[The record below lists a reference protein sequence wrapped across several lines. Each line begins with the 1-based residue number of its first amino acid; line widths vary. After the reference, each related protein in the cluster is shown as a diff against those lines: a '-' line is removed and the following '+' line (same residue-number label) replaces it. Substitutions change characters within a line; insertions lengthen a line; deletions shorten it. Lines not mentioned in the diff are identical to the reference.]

1 MKRLWLIAWMM
12 AVVSMAH
19 AQAIEQWWLGM
30 PDSLLGYMNK
40 SKRIEAMDYQ
50 HMGLKI
56 DVTNLLKG
64 STTVDT
70 LTNEFLQ
77 VKLSEAALLQMRLLP
92 KDSDSVVCVVKT
104 LFAPE
109 AESSVA
115 FYDRNWK
122 RVGQLTADTLAA
134 PFLSHPDTM
143 ATARFEELSRLVDPV
158 MVRCTLSVS
167 DATLTQELSLPLLT
181 KEEKQAMKAIIK
193 QRKLKWNGERFI
205 EC

>member
-19 AQAIEQWWLGM
+19 AQAIEQWWLSM

-134 PFLSHPDTM
+134 PFLSRPDTM
-143 ATARFEELSRLVDPV
+143 ATGRFEELSRLVDPV

>member
-134 PFLSHPDTM
+134 PFLSRPDTM
-143 ATARFEELSRLVDPV
+143 ATGRFDELSRLVDPV
-158 MVRCTLSVS
+158 MVKCTLSVS

-181 KEEKQAMKAIIK
+181 KEEKQAIKAIVK

>member
-92 KDSDSVVCVVKT
+92 KDSDSVLCVVKT

-122 RVGQLTADTLAA
+122 MVGQLTADTLAT
-134 PFLSHPDTM
+134 PFLSRPDTM
-143 ATARFEELSRLVDPV
+143 ATGRFEELSRLVDPV
-158 MVRCTLSVS
+158 MVKCTLSVS

-181 KEEKQAMKAIIK
+181 KEEKQAIKAIVK

>member
-19 AQAIEQWWLGM
+19 AQAIEQGWLGM

-134 PFLSHPDTM
+134 PFLSRPDTM
-143 ATARFEELSRLVDPV
+143 ATGRFEELSRLVDPV
-158 MVRCTLSVS
+158 MVKCTLSVS

-181 KEEKQAMKAIIK
+181 KEEKQAIKAIIK

>member
-19 AQAIEQWWLGM
+19 AQAIEQWWLSM

-40 SKRIEAMDYQ
+40 SKRIETMDYQ

-70 LTNEFLQ
+70 LTNDFLQ

-122 RVGQLTADTLAA
+122 RVGQLTADTLAE
-134 PFLSHPDTM
+134 PYLLRPDTM
-143 ATARFEELSRLVDPV
+143 ATARFEELSRLVDPI
-158 MVRCTLSVS
+158 MVKCTLSVS

-193 QRKLKWNGERFI
+193 QRKLKWNGERFT

>member
-134 PFLSHPDTM
+134 PFLSRPDTM
-143 ATARFEELSRLVDPV
+143 ATGRFEELSRLVDPV
-158 MVRCTLSVS
+158 MVKCTLSVS

-181 KEEKQAMKAIIK
+181 KEEKQAIKAIIK